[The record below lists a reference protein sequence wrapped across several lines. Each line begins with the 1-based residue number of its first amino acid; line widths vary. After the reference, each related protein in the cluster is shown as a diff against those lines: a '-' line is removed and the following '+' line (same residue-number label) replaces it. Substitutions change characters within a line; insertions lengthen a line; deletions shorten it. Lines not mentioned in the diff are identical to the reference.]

1 MSNRHTLL
9 YSVHVSAQHLNI
21 QPHMHLHLKLHLYRR
36 SWCWLGLFPLLPSP
50 SLEVRFLCVEL
61 LRLLFSLPEASSQ
74 ALREQLLGREEQQEV
89 ASLVIKYR
97 L

>member
-1 MSNRHTLL
+1 
-9 YSVHVSAQHLNI
+9 
-21 QPHMHLHLKLHLYRR
+21 MHLHLKLHLYRR

-89 ASLVIKYR
+89 ASLASLPR
-97 L
+97 PRPRPCRRRPG

>member
-1 MSNRHTLL
+1 M
-9 YSVHVSAQHLNI
+9 
-21 QPHMHLHLKLHLYRR
+21 
-36 SWCWLGLFPLLPSP
+36 FPLLPSP

-89 ASLVIKYR
+89 ASLASLPR
-97 L
+97 PRPRPCRRRPG